1 MPRSVTHKQEWPAAT
16 LLAALSAFCVYTCMY
31 AFRKPFTVAQFA
43 GIHFL
48 GIEYKIWL
56 VISQT
61 VGYTLSKFFGIKFIA
76 ELRSKNRTLVIL
88 KLISISWTALL
99 LFAIIPSPYNIIFL
113 LVNGFPL
120 GLIYGLVFS
129 YLEGRKT
136 TEFLGA
142 ALASS
147 FIFAS
152 GFTQSFGKFIMVAW
166 NVDEYWMPWVT
177 GLVFFLPLLIFTLLL
192 GKTPARG
199 VDDIRT
205 RTERQPMN
213 KTERLQFIKTFL
225 PGLVSLIVVYVMLTI
240 IRDYR
245 TNFAS
250 NIWKETGHGNSIA
263 LFTETEIPS
272 SILVLVI
279 MSLLVYVRKNMTAL
293 LINHYL
299 IVFGFVLSLAATL
312 LFVYGHLSAFW
323 WMTLTGMGLY
333 MGYVPFN
340 CMLFERLI
348 ASFKYVSTAG
358 FIVYVAD
365 SFGYLGSDVIL
376 LVKNFSTINI
386 SYSDFFIKMI
396 LTISVLG
403 IALTFISSLYFRKK
417 YERHVQVTSNL
428 SYA

>member
-1 MPRSVTHKQEWPAAT
+1 MSLPITHNRQLPAT

-31 AFRKPFTVAQFA
+31 AFRKPFTVAQYG
-43 GIHFL
+43 GIQFL
-48 GIEYKIWL
+48 GLDYKIWL
-56 VISQT
+56 VIAQT
-61 VGYTLSKFFGIKFIA
+61 VGYTLSKFFGVKFIA
-76 ELRSKNRTLVIL
+76 ELRTKSRTLTIL
-88 KLISISWTALL
+88 KLVSIAWTALL
-99 LFAIIPSPYNIIFL
+99 FFPITPAPYNIIWL

-152 GFTQSFGKFIMVAW
+152 GFTQSVGKFIMVAW
-166 NVDEYWMPWVT
+166 NIDQWWMPWVT
-177 GLVFFLPLLIFTLLL
+177 GLVFFLPLVLFTWLLE
-192 GKTPARG
+192 KTPAPAE
-199 VDDIRT
+199 DDIEI
-205 RTERQPMN
+205 RTERKSMN
-213 KTERLQFIKTFL
+213 KKERSEFIKTFF
-225 PGLVSLIVVYVMLTI
+225 PGLVTLIAIYVMLTM

-263 LFTETEIPS
+263 LFTQTEIPS

-279 MSLLVYVRKNMTAL
+279 MSLLVYVRKNMQAL

-299 IVFGFVLSLAATL
+299 IILGFVLSLAGTL
-312 LFVYGHLSAFW
+312 LFMYNHLSAFW
-323 WMTLTGMGLY
+323 WMTITGVGLY

-358 FIVYVAD
+358 FIVYLAD
-365 SFGYLGSDVIL
+365 SFGYLGSDVVL
-376 LVKNFSTINI
+376 LVKNFSTLNI

-396 LTISVLG
+396 ITISLIG
-403 IALTFISSLYFRKK
+403 IALTIVSSVYFRKK
-417 YERHVQVTSNL
+417 YGRYYQVSSNL

>member
-1 MPRSVTHKQEWPAAT
+1 
-16 LLAALSAFCVYTCMY
+16 MY
-31 AFRKPFTVAQFA
+31 AFRKPFTVAQFG
-43 GIHFL
+43 GIRFL

-76 ELRSKNRTLVIL
+76 ELRTKNRTLIIL
-88 KLISISWTALL
+88 KLISISWIALL
-99 LFAIIPSPYNIIFL
+99 FFALIPPPYNIIFL

-152 GFTQSFGKFIMVAW
+152 GFTQSVGKFIMVVW
-166 NVDEYWMPWVT
+166 NVDEWWMPWVT
-177 GLVFFLPLLIFTLLL
+177 GLVFFLPLLLFTWLLD
-192 GKTPARG
+192 KTPPPAL
-199 VDDIRT
+199 DDIQV
-205 RTERQPMN
+205 RTERRRMN
-213 KTERLQFIKTFL
+213 KTERLQFMRTFL
-225 PGLVSLIVVYVMLTI
+225 PGLAGLIMVYVMLTT

-263 LFTETEIPS
+263 LYTQTEIPS
-272 SILVLVI
+272 SIFVLII
-279 MSLLVYVRKNMTAL
+279 MSLLVYVKRNMAAL

-299 IVFGFVLSLAATL
+299 VIAGFALSLTGTL
-312 LFVYGHLSAFW
+312 LFVYGHLPAFW

-365 SFGYLGSDVIL
+365 AFGYLGSDVVL
-376 LVKNFSTINI
+376 LVKNFSTANV
-386 SYSDFFIKMI
+386 SYSSFFVKMI
-396 LTISVLG
+396 FAISLLG
-403 IALTFISSLYFRKK
+403 IALTFVSSLYFRKK
-417 YERHVQVTSNL
+417 YDRYFQVTSNL

>member
-1 MPRSVTHKQEWPAAT
+1 MPGSVTHRQEWPAST
-16 LLAALSAFCVYTCMY
+16 LLAALSAFCVYMCMY

-43 GIHFL
+43 GTRFL

-76 ELRSKNRTLVIL
+76 ELRSKNRTLIII
-88 KLISISWTALL
+88 KLISLSWLALL
-99 LFAIIPSPYNIIFL
+99 FFAIIPAPYNIIFL
-113 LVNGFPL
+113 MINGFPL

-152 GFTQSFGKFIMVAW
+152 GFTQSAGKFIMVAW

-177 GLVFFLPLLIFTLLL
+177 GLVFFLPLLLFTWLLD
-192 GKTPARG
+192 KTPAPG
-199 VDDIRT
+199 ADDIQT
-205 RTERQPMN
+205 RTERRAMN
-213 KTERLQFIKTFL
+213 KTERLEFIKTFF

-250 NIWKETGHGNSIA
+250 NIWKETGHENSIA
-263 LFTETEIPS
+263 LYTQTEIPS

-279 MSLLVYVRKNMTAL
+279 MSLLVYVRKNMKAL

-299 IVFGFVLSLAATL
+299 IVFGFVLSLACTL
-312 LFVYGHLSAFW
+312 LFIYGHLSAFW
-323 WMTLTGMGLY
+323 WMTLTGTGLY

-358 FIVYVAD
+358 FIIYVAD

-376 LVKNFSTINI
+376 LVKNFSTRNI
-386 SYSDFFIKMI
+386 SYSDFFVKMI

-417 YERHVQVTSNL
+417 YERYFQVTSNL

>member
-43 GIHFL
+43 ETRFL

-76 ELRSKNRTLVIL
+76 ELRSKNRTLIIL
-88 KLISISWTALL
+88 KLISLSWLALL
-99 LFAIIPSPYNIIFL
+99 FFAIIPAPYNIIFL
-113 LVNGFPL
+113 LINGFPL

-152 GFTQSFGKFIMVAW
+152 GFTQSVGKFIMVAW
-166 NVDEYWMPWVT
+166 NVDEYWMPWLT
-177 GLVFFLPLLIFTLLL
+177 GLVFFLPLVIFTLLL
-192 GKTPARG
+192 DKMPAPG
-199 VDDIRT
+199 PDDIQT
-205 RTERQPMN
+205 RTERRAMN
-213 KTERLQFIKTFL
+213 KTERLEFIKTFL
-225 PGLVSLIVVYVMLTI
+225 PGLVALIVVYIMLTI

-250 NIWKETGHGNSIA
+250 NIWKETGHGDSIA
-263 LFTETEIPS
+263 LFTQTEIPS

-279 MSLLVYVRKNMTAL
+279 MSLLVYVRKNMKAL

-299 IVFGFVLSLAATL
+299 VVFGFVLSLAGTL
-312 LFVYGHLSAFW
+312 LFIYGHLSAFW

-386 SYSDFFIKMI
+386 SYSAFFIKMI

-417 YERHVQVTSNL
+417 YERHFQVTSNL

>member
-1 MPRSVTHKQEWPAAT
+1 MPTSVSHKQQWPTTT
-16 LLAALSAFCVYTCMY
+16 LLAAVSAFCVYTCMY

-43 GIHFL
+43 GISFL

-56 VISQT
+56 VIAQT
-61 VGYTLSKFFGIKFIA
+61 AGYTLSKFFGIKFIA
-76 ELRSKNRTLVIL
+76 ELRTKNRTLIIL
-88 KLISISWTALL
+88 KLISISWVALL
-99 LFAIIPSPYNIIFL
+99 FFAIVPSPYNIIFL
-113 LVNGFPL
+113 LINGFPL

-129 YLEGRKT
+129 YLEGRKA

-142 ALASS
+142 ALTSS

-152 GFTQSFGKFIMVAW
+152 GFTQSVGKFIMVAW
-166 NVDEYWMPWVT
+166 NIDEWWMPWVT
-177 GLVFFLPLLIFTLLL
+177 GLIFFLPLLLFTWLLD
-192 GKTPARG
+192 KTPPPAE
-199 VDDIRT
+199 DDMQV
-205 RTERQPMN
+205 RTERRAMN
-213 KTERLQFIKTFL
+213 KTERLDFIKTFL
-225 PGLVSLIVVYVMLTI
+225 PGLVVLIVVYIMLTI

-250 NIWKETGHGNSIA
+250 NIWKETGHGSSIG
-263 LFTETEIPS
+263 LFTQTEIPS
-272 SILVLVI
+272 SILVLVM
-279 MSLLVYVRKNMTAL
+279 MSLLVYVRKNIRTL

-299 IVFGFVLSLAATL
+299 IVLGFALSLIATL

-323 WMTLTGMGLY
+323 WMTLNGMGLY

-358 FIVYVAD
+358 FIIYVAD

-376 LVKNFSTINI
+376 LIKNFSTVHM

-396 LTISVLG
+396 LAISVLG
-403 IALTFISSLYFRKK
+403 VALTFVSALYFRKK
-417 YERHVQVTSNL
+417 YERYFQVTSNL
-428 SYA
+428 TYA

>member
-1 MPRSVTHKQEWPAAT
+1 MPTSVTHKKQWPVTT

-31 AFRKPFTVAQFA
+31 AFRKPFTVAQFP
-43 GIHFL
+43 GIRFL
-48 GIEYKIWL
+48 SIEYKVWL

-76 ELRSKNRTLVIL
+76 ELRTKNRTLIIL
-88 KLISISWTALL
+88 KLISVSWIALL
-99 LFAIIPSPYNIIFL
+99 FFAIIPAPYNIIFL
-113 LVNGFPL
+113 LINGFPL
-120 GLIYGLVFS
+120 GLIYGLIFS

-152 GFTQSFGKFIMVAW
+152 GFTQSVGKFIMVAW
-166 NVDEYWMPWVT
+166 NVDEWWMPWVT
-177 GLVFFLPLLIFTLLL
+177 GLIFFLPLLLFTWLLD
-192 GKTPARG
+192 KTPPSTL
-199 VDDIRT
+199 DDIQV
-205 RTERQPMN
+205 RTERRPMS
-213 KTERLQFIKTFL
+213 KTERLQFMRTFL
-225 PGLVSLIVVYVMLTI
+225 PGLAGLIMVYVMLTI

-263 LFTETEIPS
+263 LFTQTEIPS
-272 SILVLVI
+272 SLLVLII
-279 MSLLVYVRKNMTAL
+279 MSLLVYVRKNMAAL

-299 IVFGFVLSLAATL
+299 VIVGFALSLTGTL

-376 LVKNFSTINI
+376 LVKNFSPVNI
-386 SYSDFFIKMI
+386 SYSSFFIKMI
-396 LTISVLG
+396 FAISLLG
-403 IALTFISSLYFRKK
+403 IALTFVSSLYFRKK
-417 YERHVQVTSNL
+417 YDRYFQVTSNL

>member
-1 MPRSVTHKQEWPAAT
+1 MPTSVTNKQQWQAST

-43 GIHFL
+43 GIRFL

-76 ELRSKNRTLVIL
+76 ELRTKNRTLIIL
-88 KLISISWTALL
+88 KLISISWIVLL
-99 LFAIIPSPYNIIFL
+99 FFAIIPAPYNIIFL
-113 LVNGFPL
+113 LINGFPL

-152 GFTQSFGKFIMVAW
+152 GFTQSVGKFIMVAW

-177 GLVFFLPLLIFTLLL
+177 GLIFFLPLVIFTWLLD
-192 GKTPARG
+192 KTPAPG
-199 VDDIRT
+199 ADDIQT
-205 RTERQPMN
+205 RTERRAMN
-213 KTERLQFIKTFL
+213 KTERVEFVKTFL
-225 PGLVSLIVVYVMLTI
+225 PGLVALIVVYVMLTI

-263 LFTETEIPS
+263 LYTQTEIPS
-272 SILVLVI
+272 SILVLII
-279 MSLLVYVRKNMTAL
+279 MSLLVYVRKNVKAL

-299 IVFGFVLSLAATL
+299 IVFGFVLSLTGTL
-312 LFVYGHLSAFW
+312 LFVYGYLSAFW

-396 LTISVLG
+396 LAISVLG
-403 IALTFISSLYFRKK
+403 IALTFVSSLYFRKK
-417 YERHVQVTSNL
+417 YERHFQVTSNL